1 MTSAVTIIKTAYEE
15 ENMTPEQIAEDQNW
29 DVTVVKAALM
39 NASSKYRKACGRE
52 DENEDKLNFDKREQ
66 EIFKNVILETAQCA
80 EHSDG
85 TIDYKTRLAAA
96 MYGRDDAKGR
106 KDIVRHIAGQNTFNV
121 FAFNET
127 LQQGKALARQA
138 KQKLIEV

>member
-1 MTSAVTIIKTAYEE
+1 MTSAVTVIKTAYEV

-29 DVTVVKAALM
+29 DITVVKAALM
-39 NASSKYRKACGRE
+39 NCSAKYRKACGQE

-80 EHSDG
+80 ETFDG
-85 TIDYKTRLAAA
+85 RPDYKTRLQAA

-106 KDIVRHIAGQNTFNV
+106 KDIVRQMAHQNTFNV
-121 FAFNET
+121 FALNET
-127 LQQGKALARQA
+127 LQQAKVLANRA